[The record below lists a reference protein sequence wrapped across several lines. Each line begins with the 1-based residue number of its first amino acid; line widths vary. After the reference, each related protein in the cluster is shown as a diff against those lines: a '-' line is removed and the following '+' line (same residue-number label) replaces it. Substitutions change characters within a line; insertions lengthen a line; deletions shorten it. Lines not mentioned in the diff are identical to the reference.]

1 MNLEIT
7 VPTFTTELWL
17 ILPSGK
23 GKIMTLTV
31 IVPDDRQGM
40 RRMLAREL
48 QNIDNEILYTNWR
61 SGLKKAQGD
70 FILLL
75 ERDSGITR
83 GGVDRLLFPLLD
95 SPHYRK
101 LAMVSPMIEF
111 DDSTRLAFRYVN
123 DDPDNSTTY
132 HLARVGS
139 LAGSIIRKS
148 SLKKHSNHIKKD
160 ITSGSYNLSL
170 SFWESGLRVMLDPNS
185 TYYSPL
191 SIGRVPYKPPKPT
204 EATQTLWLQECI
216 A

>member
-1 MNLEIT
+1 
-7 VPTFTTELWL
+7 
-17 ILPSGK
+17 
-23 GKIMTLTV
+23 MTLTV

-40 RRMLAREL
+40 RQMLAREL
-48 QNIDNEILYTNWR
+48 QGIDNEILYTNWR

-75 ERDSGITR
+75 EHDSAVDR
-83 GGVDRLLFPLLD
+83 GSIQRLLFPLLD

-111 DDSTRLAFRYVN
+111 DDSIPLTFKYAQDEFN
-123 DDPDNSTTY
+123 GSTTY

-148 SLKKHSNHIKKD
+148 SLKKHSDCIKKD
-160 ITSGSYNLSL
+160 ITDASYNISL
-170 SFWESGLRVMLDPNS
+170 AFWEGGLRVMLDPNS

-191 SIGRVPYKPPKPT
+191 SIGNAPYKPPKPADT
-204 EATQTLWLQECI
+204 VQTLWLQECI
-216 A
+216 S